1 MGGPGLVAGRLRG
14 GHGFPGG
21 VEGGFG
27 AVGPGAG
34 PLGGGEVLLGHLAEA
49 GGGRLLPISLGGR
62 GRRPGFG
69 LGDPEAGVLQF
80 PGDPVGVG
88 DRQRPLDFGG
98 QPAEVDGQGLQ
109 GGGDLRRRPARR
121 AGPVGRTGPPRANGA
136 TGEPR
141 TRR

>member
-1 MGGPGLVAGRLRG
+1 MLLRVLIAALIYQVTIVGSYLLIFHALDAHVSIAGA
-14 GHGFPGG
+14 FAFIP
-21 VEGGFG
+21 
-27 AVGPGAG
+27 AVSMLQA
-34 PLGGGEVLLGHLAEA
+34 
-49 GGGRLLPISLGGR
+49 LPISLGGR